1 MKRKNIIIITVCI
14 ISIIILSILS
24 YSMINTEIFSDN
36 KDKRSGN
43 PEVFIIADLPK
54 GNAPLMVNFESI
66 LSDFDN
72 DAKYNWDFGD
82 GISSNEKNPNHI
94 YIMEGIYNCSLT
106 VKDELFESSDS
117 LLITVNKNNPPF
129 IKIIVDK
136 TSGNRPLSV
145 NFDVDGFDTDGEIIS
160 YEWEI
165 KYPPFFSYQ
174 KIKTYNEKN
183 FSERFLRPG
192 FYEVK
197 LNVEDDFGNIA
208 SDYIKIQV
216 LGHKIELLAGTILY
230 YLGIFDTLFDIL
242 KNIVDKI
249 GFYPNQNFAEKI
261 ISLLEAK

>member
-1 MKRKNIIIITVCI
+1 
-14 ISIIILSILS
+14 
-24 YSMINTEIFSDN
+24 MINTEIFLDN
-36 KDKRSGN
+36 NDDRSEN

-54 GNAPLMVNFESI
+54 GNAPLTVNFESI

-72 DAKYNWDFGD
+72 DAEYNWDFGD

-94 YIMEGIYNCSLT
+94 YLMEGIYNCSLT
-106 VKDELFESSDS
+106 VKDELYESSDS

-129 IKIIVDK
+129 IKIVVDK
-136 TSGNRPLSV
+136 TSGNRPITV

-174 KIKTYNEKN
+174 KIKTYTEKN
-183 FSERFLRPG
+183 FSERFMRAG

-216 LGHKIELLAGTILY
+216 LGHKIELLASTSLY
-230 YLGIFDTLFDIL
+230 YIGIFNTLLEIVNNIL
-242 KNIVDKI
+242 EKI
-249 GFYPNQNFAEKI
+249 GGNQNPILSGKI
-261 ISLLEAK
+261 NNILR